1 MLFVIISELAGPKED
16 FAVVT
21 VDDSDIRV
29 AAHSE
34 DCADFAVNAGK
45 IDIKAHS
52 NFVCCCKLN
61 QNQSC
66 SLLFS
71 RDEIKDLRESHQS
84 LEKKELD
91 LVILVQ
97 IRSGIHDGPL
107 TERPKQSEQTQ
118 RKRVRVEYR
127 HRGQKFADTLSCS
140 SMEFSKTD

>member
-29 AAHSE
+29 AAHTE

-61 QNQSC
+61 QNQPC

-71 RDEIKDLRESHQS
+71 RDEIKGLRESHQA
-84 LEKKELD
+84 LEKEELD

-97 IRSGIHDGPL
+97 IRSGIHDGP
-107 TERPKQSEQTQ
+107 
-118 RKRVRVEYR
+118 
-127 HRGQKFADTLSCS
+127 
-140 SMEFSKTD
+140 